1 MLLFWVYL
9 PNKESNRYQGDGV
22 DSEMSVDAKS
32 IMLFNI
38 VKGATSFPIV
48 DLVHLSNSKFL
59 GTTNL
64 KHRDDLEN
72 PFYAASHV
80 YAGSSQDTLLC
91 QVYFNPFIINVLEQM
106 ISGRIFCSPIKEV

>member
-1 MLLFWVYL
+1 LSYL
-9 PNKESNRYQGDGV
+9 GDGD
-22 DSEMSVDAKS
+22 DSEASVDAKS

-38 VKGATSFPIV
+38 VKANTSFPLV

-59 GTTNL
+59 GTFNL

-72 PFYAASHV
+72 PYYAAGHV

-91 QVYFNPFIINVLEQM
+91 QVYFNPFIINVLEQL
-106 ISGRIFCSPIKEV
+106 ISGRIFCCKVKQVNFQENSQV